1 MSSLPSRSSPP
12 PCLGILSDS
21 HGQRERTARAVAAL
35 RAAGATT
42 LIHLGD
48 IEDSALL
55 EELLVAGV
63 DGSPLPVHLVAGNM
77 DEPSELKAAADR
89 LGIEFHHPSGEIVI
103 GGRRIAFTHGD
114 RDREVRRLISSSPD
128 FLLHGHTHRAF
139 DGELDGVRTINP
151 GALHRAAIFTVATLD
166 PWSGRLA
173 SIEID
178 RGT

>member
-1 MSSLPSRSSPP
+1 ML
-12 PCLGILSDS
+12 
-21 HGQRERTARAVAAL
+21 RE
-35 RAAGATT
+35 AGATM

-48 IEDSALL
+48 VEDPDLL
-55 EELLVAGV
+55 EELLVAGD
-63 DGSPLPVHLVAGNM
+63 DGRPLSVHLVAGNM
-77 DEPSELKAAADR
+77 DEPSELKAASDR
-89 LGIEFHHPSGEIVI
+89 LGIEFHHPSGEIVF

-114 RDREVRRLISSSPD
+114 RDREVRRLLTSKPD
-128 FLLHGHTHRAF
+128 YFLHGHTHRSF

-166 PWSGRLA
+166 PASGRLT